1 LIAEVAI
8 CRPQFER
15 KEKKKTNCCCKLKLR
30 KKERKQSEVENKM
43 HKMVLNSWDH
53 PLEF

>member
-15 KEKKKTNCCCKLKLR
+15 KGKKKKNCCCKLK

-43 HKMVLNSWDH
+43 HKLVLNSWDH

>member
-1 LIAEVAI
+1 LISEVAI

-15 KEKKKTNCCCKLKLR
+15 KEKKKKNCCCKLM
-30 KKERKQSEVENKM
+30 KKERKQSGVENKM